1 MMSEDKKLNINQ
13 IMNKFYKLYNN
24 VKIRNKFLIA
34 QILTICFICI
44 ISFSLLY
51 FLIKR
56 YNDVIYNQ
64 AAQILSVS
72 ASSIEN
78 HLRKV
83 EDISFRI
90 IADPSI
96 QEYAYAICETDNS
109 YERFRLLK
117 LLSERA
123 VSIADDDRY
132 ISSIIF
138 IDNKGNEV
146 TAGKYPRSLGPH
158 IKEEVI
164 LEAVAKKGAFV
175 IMDLSYE
182 TGSLICVRAL
192 RSVKDFL
199 LEPLGILIMRVDFSR
214 LVDQY
219 LSAAYDLNL
228 MIYQNDKVVYS
239 NFDGFNVDDVR
250 LPKFTSNY
258 GYDIIK
264 IDNVS
269 YFVTYTTAKYTG
281 FVYLNII
288 PYENIFRIVTVMKN
302 SVLLSMIVLTL
313 LVIVVSF
320 KLAESLTKPLEQ
332 LTSKMKLVQNGAF
345 ELVDA
350 EGVEESRTDEIGQL
364 QKNFY
369 IMIKKINTL
378 IKEDHAKQIAIKDA
392 QYRALQAQINPHF
405 LYNTLDSINWMA
417 KLNQQHEIS
426 RMVEALGYLLRSS
439 ISKKEYMVSVEEEL
453 KILDNYITIQRMRY
467 GERLKFEVDVAPD
480 YLDYY
485 IPKLSFQPIVENSIN
500 YALEN
505 MLETCIIRLGA
516 YTEGEEVK
524 FYIQDNGPGISEEL
538 LSRINRG
545 EVESKGTGIGLKN
558 IDERIK
564 MAFGKKYGIKI
575 ESQLGKGTRVTISIP
590 RKGSGNDV

>member
-1 MMSEDKKLNINQ
+1 MIVKCMRVKVRDIF
-13 IMNKFYKLYNN
+13 IGFHRFYNN
-24 VKIRNKFLIA
+24 VKIRNKFLIF
-34 QILTICFICI
+34 QFLIICFICI
-44 ISFSLLY
+44 ISFSFIY
-51 FLIKR
+51 FLING
-56 YNDVIYNQ
+56 YNGMIYNQ

-78 HLRKV
+78 HLRQI
-83 EDISFRI
+83 ENISFRI
-90 IADPSI
+90 IADPNI
-96 QEYAYAICETDNS
+96 QEYAHLVYVSDNL
-109 YERFRLLK
+109 YDRFRLLK

-123 VSIADDDRY
+123 VSIADDDQY
-132 ISSIIF
+132 ISSVIF

-146 TAGKYPRSLGPH
+146 TAGKYPRSLEPH
-158 IKEEVI
+158 IKEEI
-164 LEAVAKKGAFV
+164 IIEAVAKKGAFV

-182 TGSLICVRAL
+182 TGSLICARAL

-219 LSAAYDLNL
+219 LLAAYDINL
-228 MIYQNDKVVYS
+228 MIYKNGKIVYS
-239 NFDGFNVDDVR
+239 NFDSFNSTE
-250 LPKFTSNY
+250 LFKFSSDY
-258 GYDIIK
+258 GYDVIK
-264 IDNVS
+264 KDGVS
-269 YFVTYTTAKYTG
+269 YFIAYTTAKYTE

-288 PYENIFRIVTVMKN
+288 PYQNIFRIVTVMKN
-302 SVLLSMIVLTL
+302 SVLLSMIALAL

-320 KLAESLTKPLEQ
+320 KLAENLTKPLEQ

-345 ELVDA
+345 ELVDEERLE
-350 EGVEESRTDEIGQL
+350 EGRMDEIGQL
-364 QKNFY
+364 EKNFY

-392 QYRALQAQINPHF
+392 QYKALQAQINPHF

-439 ISKKEYMVSVEEEL
+439 ISKKEPMVSVEEEL
-453 KILDNYITIQRMRY
+453 KILDNYITIQKMRY
-467 GERLKFEVDVAPD
+467 GERLKFEVNVAPD
-480 YLDYY
+480 YFDYY
-485 IPKLSFQPIVENSIN
+485 VPKLSFQPIVENSIN

-505 MLETCIIRLGA
+505 MLGTCIIRLGA

-575 ESQLGKGTRVTISIP
+575 ESQLGKGTTVIISIP
-590 RKGSGNDV
+590 RRGCGRDV